1 MVDSLS
7 DLVDAQII
15 HALHID
21 GRAPF
26 SLIAQV
32 LGVADQTVARRYH
45 RLRSAGLLRVR
56 GVVEAS
62 RTGRTQLIVR
72 IRCTPGTVVT
82 LADAL
87 ARRGDVSWVSLTSGG
102 AEIVCVLTVP
112 SDDDQRVLLLD
123 RLPLRRD
130 VLAIDAHF
138 VLHEFFGGARGLVAK
153 NGPLTPDQIAALRPA
168 ADHQP
173 IHVSTLG
180 PEDDRL
186 VRALEHDGRAS
197 IVALAAATGWSPST
211 PRRRIATLID
221 SGALYFHVDV
231 DQTLVDLRMRAIMW
245 LQVPVD
251 RLELAGRALA
261 AHPEVGYAAAT
272 TGPTNLYAAVSCR
285 TSEALYSYLTERVAH
300 LGTIDRL
307 ETTPIMRSVKTS
319 GSSAN
324 PTP

>member
-1 MVDSLS
+1 MS

-26 SLIAQV
+26 SQIAQV

-56 GVVEAS
+56 GLVEAS

-72 IRCTPGTVVT
+72 IRCTPGTAAT

-102 AEIVCVLTVP
+102 AEIVCVLTVR
-112 SDDDQRVLLLD
+112 SDDEQRVPLLD

-130 VLAIDAHF
+130 ILAVDAYF
-138 VLHEFFGGARGLVAK
+138 VLHEFFGGVKGLVAK
-153 NGPLTPDQIAALRPA
+153 SGPLSPQQIATLRPE
-168 ADHQP
+168 ADQQP
-173 IHVSTLG
+173 TDVSTLG

-186 VRALEHDGRAS
+186 VGALEQDGRAS
-197 IVALAAATGWSPST
+197 VVSLAATTGWSPSAT
-211 PRRRIATLID
+211 RRRIAALVD
-221 SGALYFHVDV
+221 SGALYFDVDV
-231 DQTLVDLRMRAIMW
+231 DQTLVDLRMRAILW

-251 RLELAGRALA
+251 RLDTAGRALA
-261 AHPEVGYAAAT
+261 VHPEVGYAAAT

-285 TSEALYSYLTERVAH
+285 TPEALYSYLIERVAH
-300 LGTIDRL
+300 LGTINRI
-307 ETTPIMRSVKTS
+307 ETTPIVRSVKTG
-319 GSSAN
+319 GSSAH
-324 PTP
+324 PPPDGR

>member
-1 MVDSLS
+1 MP

-15 HALHID
+15 HALHVD

-26 SLIAQV
+26 SLIAAV

-56 GVVEAS
+56 GLVEPS

-87 ARRGDVSWVSLTSGG
+87 ARRGDVSWISLTSGG
-102 AEIVCVLTVP
+102 AEIVCVLTVHN
-112 SDDDQRVLLLD
+112 DDGQRILLLD

-130 VLAIDAHF
+130 VLGIDAHF
-138 VLHEFFGGARGLVAK
+138 VLHEFFGGAMGLVAK
-153 NGPLTPDQIAALRPA
+153 NGPLTPAQIAALRPVP
-168 ADHQP
+168 DHQTAG
-173 IHVSTLG
+173 VGTLG

-186 VRALEHDGRAS
+186 LRALEHDGRAS
-197 IVALAAATGWSPST
+197 IIALAAATGWSPST
-211 PRRRIATLID
+211 TRRRIAALVD
-221 SGALYFHVDV
+221 ARALYFDVDV
-231 DQTLVDLRMRAIMW
+231 DQSLVDLRMRAIMW

-251 RLELAGRALA
+251 RLDQVGRALA
-261 AHPEVGYAAAT
+261 AHAEVGYAAAT

-285 TSEALYSYLTERVAH
+285 TTEALYSYLTERVAD
-300 LGTIDRL
+300 LGPIDRL

-324 PTP
+324 PSR